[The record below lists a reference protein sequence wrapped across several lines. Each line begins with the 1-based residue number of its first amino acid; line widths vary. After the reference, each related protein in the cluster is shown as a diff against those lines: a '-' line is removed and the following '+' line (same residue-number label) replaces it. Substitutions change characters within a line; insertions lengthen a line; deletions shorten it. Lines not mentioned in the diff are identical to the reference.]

1 MGTASAGRGHRDGTG
16 IRYGPVGRARIRLAG
31 SLFVLALLASGC
43 ASFSPFGGARHQREI
58 PLRVVRDEAP
68 ADYDVLVA
76 ELARID
82 GEYAEARAAYERAVA
97 KSPGSAVLHG
107 RLARLAW
114 QLDDVEGAVREAER
128 AFELDPDAIEHRLFL
143 GRLYRLRRDFD
154 GLNRVL
160 RDAEGRPLDA
170 DAAYV
175 LYQVA
180 FEQGDLAE
188 AERLAHRLAEA
199 EPDQLR
205 GILALASVYEQRGA
219 FDDAEAVVREGLRT
233 FDDHFLLY
241 MRLAQLERAR
251 GNRAGEI
258 AVYREVLDTHPG
270 HYGILQRLGQALVE
284 ANDVEGAIATYGE
297 IVERYPDDL
306 NSVRRLAYLE
316 HSAGRYESAAARL
329 QAELDRDPDQP
340 ELALALGQIQRA
352 AGDDAAAL
360 EAFERIRRTDPNYFD
375 ARIQIATIFE
385 AQERYD
391 EAVVELEAL
400 YAIRPDRQLV
410 FSAAA
415 LEVAAGDFDAGIA
428 RLEALLDGSED
439 DTEVHYQLGVQYGS
453 VGDVDRALE
462 HMQKVLEADPDNAN
476 ALNYVGYSWAERGEN
491 LEEAEQLVRR
501 ALEIS
506 PGDGYITD
514 SLGWIYYKMAE
525 TLFAQSRKEEAL
537 RLLDRAQRHLVQA
550 AELTGG
556 DSVVSEHL
564 GDVLLLRGDKRGAL
578 ERYEEAVSLEMREAE
593 QPDLLEKRDRLREK
607 LGIEPS
613 TREGP

>member
-1 MGTASAGRGHRDGTG
+1 VPALG
-16 IRYGPVGRARIRLAG
+16 ILLLLAG
-31 SLFVLALLASGC
+31 GC
-43 ASFSPFGGARHQREI
+43 ASFDPFGAFASGQHRRRNV
-58 PLRVVRDEAP
+58 PLRVVRSEAP

-82 GEYAEARAAYERAVA
+82 GAYPEARAAYERAVA
-97 KSPGSAVLHG
+97 KNPDSAVLHG

-128 AFELDPDAIEHRLFL
+128 AFELDPDAVEHRLFL
-143 GRLYRLRRDFD
+143 GRLYRLQHDFE

-170 DAAYV
+170 DATYV

-180 FEQGDLAE
+180 FEQGDLAA
-188 AERLAHRLAEA
+188 AESMAHRLVEA

-205 GILALASVYEQRGA
+205 GILALASVYEQRGD
-219 FDDAEAVVREGLRT
+219 FDAAEAIVRQGLAS

-251 GNRAGEI
+251 GHRDGEI
-258 AVYREVLDTHPG
+258 EVYREVLQSHPG
-270 HYGILQRLGQALVE
+270 HYGILQRLGQAQVE
-284 ANDVEGAIATYGE
+284 ANDLEGAIATFTE

-316 HSAGRYESAAARL
+316 HSAGRFESAAARL

-340 ELALALGQIQRA
+340 ELALALGQILRA
-352 AGDDAAAL
+352 AGDDPAAM
-360 EAFERIRRTDPNYFD
+360 EAFERVQRTDPNYFD
-375 ARIQIATIFE
+375 ARIQIAAILE
-385 AQERYD
+385 SQERYREAID
-391 EAVVELEAL
+391 ELDHL
-400 YAIRPDRQLV
+400 YAIRPERQLMY
-410 FSAAA
+410 SAAA
-415 LEVAAGDFDAGIA
+415 LEVASGDFDAGIA
-428 RLEALLDGSED
+428 RLTGLLDGSEND
-439 DTEVHYQLGVQYGS
+439 IEVHYQLGVQYGS
-453 VGDVDRALE
+453 AGDVDRALE
-462 HMQKVLEADPDNAN
+462 QMQAVLELDPDNAN
-476 ALNYVGYSWAERGEN
+476 ALNYIGYSWAERGEN

-525 TLFAQSRKEEAL
+525 TLFADSRKEEAL

-578 ERYEEAVSLEMREAE
+578 ERYEEAVELDMREAE
-593 QPDLLEKRDRLREK
+593 QPNLLEKRDRLREK
-607 LGIEPS
+607 LGIEPPAG
-613 TREGP
+613 EAP